1 MQQMEE
7 VTPQDSIEVIQQLLL
22 DSFSARSGVE
32 QKKAEDQLSQ
42 HLQNDPNF
50 IKNLLIISSRS
61 DLSDQIKESACTYIN
76 TSMVVMLNDKK
87 CTVEQ
92 RIQWADLF
100 MSAFKEPS
108 IKLKNKLKLTYP
120 LTLIINS
127 SKSSEIRIAIFTKIL
142 EWINIK
148 ERQFITASLLGLQVI
163 ISAISETQYLYK
175 IFDAIELGFC
185 ETANF
190 FIKPLQDL
198 FNSHVKDMH
207 PPNLPK
213 LVQESIVEALNMLT
227 LWAQTLKKIVSQFQ
241 SKDDPS
247 HVMLM
252 QKLLT
257 NENIAKAVYSILDI
271 NAYKN
276 SEQGQNQ
283 FLQNCLISMS
293 GIESVDEGLNELK
306 TVILGVT
313 RNLLV
318 FTFDKRPKIKVD
330 DNMFFKMLDTL
341 LPIIFKSLFNFTN
354 QSKYRSD
361 MNFFNT
367 IENSNFINKLLT
379 NSLKILAESGQNM
392 EFYKLFQTN
401 LQNIL
406 VDILF
411 PLASS
416 SQSEIEMMRDSP
428 EDFISIQEDCCH
440 KQESDSYKAATFK
453 VIETIV
459 DFIDGG
465 LMSVGSY
472 AVYIAQ
478 YALNCQS
485 PDEIDKRFPQIIPFK
500 QSIFL
505 NSLSKE
511 ILLETAFLILSDIQY
526 KIEEREDLLDL
537 LQTMIR
543 DNLYSITNQN
553 ISDVFKCRFC
563 CFMSLYYDK
572 LFWNLQDIPA
582 FEQCVNTIFSYL
594 EFTKEEQ
601 RVVQLSAIEA
611 LDTIYF
617 DEEYSQRLIQ
627 TLFNAISS
635 LIKNLHHIDYPR
647 YFDLIYSVT
656 IKFSSYIKENHE
668 ALSSILDALNKKIFQ
683 EYDKVTSG
691 GQKSTICLNKIMSII
706 KGICENKN
714 YMPQFIVMIE
724 GKLNEIL
731 VRIGNNP
738 ISASFDDDL
747 LLILLSM
754 IKHSNKLT
762 ELTKSMLPLFPN
774 FFQKNNGV
782 LSNMFQ
788 ALNYVFIHG
797 SDYLKANHAVLQ
809 SLAEICVHTLF
820 TQSQQGVYCTN
831 SDRAQGAT
839 LLQILLQ
846 SIASEMPVELL
857 VGIINKV
864 YEKLQQIQQKK
875 QEAKCN
881 FLRLRLLGVIF
892 LALACNF
899 AGVQQLLVQSN
910 TLSGIIKQVLTYGP
924 KITNQYDRKIFIMS
938 ISQILV
944 QDPDILSDDFKNS
957 FKDLLELTVALLIC
971 QQKEEQINLKKAQ
984 KKINQEKT
992 KKKKSHR
999 QQDSDSDQDDDDES
1013 EDDDEWG
1020 SDSGQD
1026 SDASKDYDAPNLKLD
1041 SYPNQEDALE
1051 DKIILKN
1058 LLNPFK
1064 HIDEFNYFK
1073 QRIYSLKQ
1081 QRPQLFQQII
1091 QNLSQE
1097 SLKELQN
1104 LVNIERVIT
1113 EIPSNSK
1120 SNDQTVKQLV
1130 PRKILKAKRKEQNLQ
1145 KFDVENS

>member
-1 MQQMEE
+1 MEE
-7 VTPQDSIEVIQQLLL
+7 ITSQDSIEVIQQLLL
-22 DSFSARSGVE
+22 DSFSARSGIE
-32 QKKAEDQLSQ
+32 QKRAEDQLSR

-50 IKNLLIISSRS
+50 IKNLLIISSKS

-76 TSMVVMLNDKK
+76 TGMIVMLNDKK

-148 ERQFITASLLGLQVI
+148 EKQFITASLLGLQVI

-190 FIKPLQDL
+190 FITPLQDL

-213 LVQESIVEALNMLT
+213 LAQESIVESLNMLT

-257 NENIAKAVYSILDI
+257 NENIAKVVYNILDI

-276 SEQGQNQ
+276 SQQGQNQ

-293 GIESVDEGLNELK
+293 GIDSVDEGLNELK
-306 TVILGVT
+306 SVILGVT
-313 RNLLV
+313 RNLLS

-392 EFYKLFQTN
+392 EFYKLFQAN

-416 SQSEIEMMRDSP
+416 SQSEIEMMKDSP

-440 KQESDSYKAATFK
+440 KQESDSFKAATFK
-453 VIETIV
+453 VFETIV

-485 PDEIDKRFPQIIPFK
+485 PDEIDKRFPQLIPFK

-505 NSLSKE
+505 NNLPKE

-553 ISDVFKCRFC
+553 ISDIFKCRFC

-572 LFWNLQDIPA
+572 LFWNSQDIPA
-582 FEQCVNTIFSYL
+582 FEQCVNTIFTYL
-594 EFTKEEQ
+594 QYTKEEQ

-617 DEEYSQRLIQ
+617 DDEYSQRLIQ
-627 TLFNAISS
+627 TLFNAINS
-635 LIKNLHHIDYPR
+635 LIKNLVHIDYPR

-656 IKFSSYIKENHE
+656 TKFSSYIKENHE

-683 EYDKVTSG
+683 EYDKVISG

-724 GKLNEIL
+724 GKLNEIIL
-731 VRIGNNP
+731 RIGNNP
-738 ISASFDDDL
+738 ISANFDDDL

-797 SDYLKANHAVLQ
+797 SDYLKANHAILQ

-846 SIASEMPVELL
+846 SIANEMPPDLL
-857 VGIINKV
+857 VGIINKI

-875 QEAKCN
+875 NEVKCN

-899 AGVQQLLVQSN
+899 VGVQQLLVQSN
-910 TLSGIIKQVLTYGP
+910 ILGNIIKQVLTYGP
-924 KITNQYDRKIFIMS
+924 RITNQYDRKIFIMS

-944 QDPDILSDDFKNS
+944 QDPDTLSDDFKNS

-992 KKKKSHR
+992 KKKKSHK
-999 QQDSDSDQDDDDES
+999 QQDSDSDQDDDES
-1013 EDDDEWG
+1013 EDDNEWG
-1020 SDSGQD
+1020 SDSD
-1026 SDASKDYDAPNLKLD
+1026 TSKDYDEPNLKLD

-1091 QNLSQE
+1091 QNISQD
-1097 SLKELQN
+1097 SLKDLQN

-1120 SNDQTVKQLV
+1120 SNDQTVKQLI
-1130 PRKILKAKRKEQNLQ
+1130 PRKILKAKRKEQQLQ
-1145 KFDVENS
+1145 KFDVENN